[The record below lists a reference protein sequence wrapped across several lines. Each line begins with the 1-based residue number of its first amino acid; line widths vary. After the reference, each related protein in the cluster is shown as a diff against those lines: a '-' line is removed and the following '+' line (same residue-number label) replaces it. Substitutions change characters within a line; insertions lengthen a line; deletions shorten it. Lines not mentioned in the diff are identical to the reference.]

1 MIDPNFP
8 YFAGKR
14 QTPIDPIFPY
24 FGGKRRAASQV
35 WTALGTVDRYIEPFF
50 GSGAVLLGAPVRPKS
65 ELVNDLSH
73 HVANLWRALQSDPE
87 QVWRVASAPCSEV
100 ELRARASWLKT
111 WQPPDFSDLSSC
123 DPYAAGVWLWMSCVV
138 IKIGCLDLHRADHG
152 KGIKALEFSRL
163 LFDSVC
169 DRIVRVQVLC
179 GDWSRC
185 LTTSTLCI
193 RPTMGVHSVGIFL
206 DPPYGE
212 GNGIEY
218 ENGTGTVARD
228 VWDWAVLNGDNPR
241 LRIVVAGYEDGRTLP
256 SGWTTIERRENGGY
270 GNGNDNRFR
279 ERLWCSPHCHRPE
292 TISLFGGP

>member
-1 MIDPNFP
+1 MIE
-8 YFAGKR
+8 
-14 QTPIDPIFPY
+14 PIFPY
-24 FGGKRRAASQV
+24 FGGKRRAAAQV

-73 HVANLWRALQSDPE
+73 HVANLWRSLQQDPE

-100 ELRARASWLKT
+100 ELKARASWLKS

-123 DPYAAGVWLWMSCVV
+123 DPYAAGVWLWVSCVA
-138 IKIGCLDLHRADHG
+138 IKSDCSDLHRNG
-152 KGIKALEFSRL
+152 MPRGIKAHGFSKQWEIE
-163 LFDSVC
+163 VVE
-169 DRIVRVQVLC
+169 RIKRVEILS

-185 LTTSTLCI
+185 LTNSTIGRLQDF
-193 RPTMGVHSVGIFL
+193 RSVGVFL

-212 GNGIEY
+212 GSVPY
-218 ENGTGTVARD
+218 EDRTGTVARD

-256 SGWTTIERRENGGY
+256 NGWTTIERIEHGGY
-270 GNGNDNRFR
+270 GVRNKANGNRFR
-279 ERLWCSPHCHRPE
+279 ERLWCSPHCHSPQ